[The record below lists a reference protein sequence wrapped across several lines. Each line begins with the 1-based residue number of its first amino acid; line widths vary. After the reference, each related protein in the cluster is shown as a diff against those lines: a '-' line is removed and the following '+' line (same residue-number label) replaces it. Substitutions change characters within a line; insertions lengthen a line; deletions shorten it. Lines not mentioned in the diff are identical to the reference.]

1 MQSWLKFAGT
11 AVLALS
17 VSGCPGSDTG
27 VAAITLNSSPRY
39 IDDTGQSTTVRVTAL
54 DAAGQPGKGDVVL
67 TAAAGFLGADKQKTL
82 TVTLDAQG
90 KATASFNCPVAQDTG
105 CKGFVR
111 VEGDWNEVNNGTS
124 VQVTTTTGS
133 TGGNDGGTNP
143 GGNTDAGTNPGGNT
157 DAGTNPG
164 GNTDAGTNPGGGT
177 EASGVPANI
186 VFLSTSAKAQLGIRS
201 SGLET
206 STPLTF
212 VVLDLS
218 GNRVKDAEVTFSVI
232 GPAGV
237 SLTALVSKTNVQG
250 MATVLLQSG
259 DEVGVATVTARVTG
273 TPLFV
278 STLGTP
284 IVGARVSDDGFVL
297 ECQQINLA
305 ANASDTPPRL
315 DLSTPCTAKL
325 VDRFTN
331 PVTLSTTVNW
341 YSEAGSIKSPVTNG
355 GTATGPG
362 TGGGE
367 GGSTAV
373 TTFSTAGK
381 WPPAP
386 VSPLAP
392 PVSAGIEPSVGT
404 YNPRDMLVTL
414 IAVTTGEEEF
424 QDGSGLSA
432 GVKDGKWNAG
442 EWFVDV
448 PEPFVDTND
457 NQVYDLGE
465 QFIDTERVDCAT
477 GTRQAKNGR
486 WDGPNGCW
494 DGDIMLWRPTH
505 IVYSGFNN
513 LQPARW
519 TVLNPGRLPPP
530 YTVAK
535 GSATTLSVTV
545 TDAYLNRMSPDNA
558 DIKSGK
564 IGSRGLVELPYVDGA
579 INSRTYGFQLIHERV
594 EVVVDASQPRGYR
607 VVGTCDPNKVP
618 AAGASSDPKLARCVR
633 QYRFGEFGI
642 DNVAVVTMTGMDAAD
657 PGTPQRLSVFL
668 TALNAHS
675 TAAHFFDV
683 TF

>member
-11 AVLALS
+11 TVLALS
-17 VSGCPGSDTG
+17 VSGCPAPETG

-54 DAAGQPGKGDVVL
+54 DASGQPGKGDVVL
-67 TAAAGFLGADKQKTL
+67 TTAAGFLGTDKQKTL
-82 TVTLDAQG
+82 TVALDAQG
-90 KATASFNCPVAQDTG
+90 KASASFSCPVAQDTG

-133 TGGNDGGTNP
+133 TGGGNDAGTNP
-143 GGNTDAGTNPGGNT
+143 GGGTDAGTNPGGGT

-164 GNTDAGTNPGGGT
+164 GGTDAGTNPGGGT
-177 EASGVPANI
+177 EVVGTPANI
-186 VFLSTSAKAQLGIRS
+186 VFLSSSAKAQLGIRS

-206 STPLTF
+206 ATPLTF

-218 GNRVKDAEVTFSVI
+218 GNRVKDAEVTFSVV

-237 SLTALVSKTNVQG
+237 TLTALASKTNAQG
-250 MATVLLQSG
+250 QATVLLQSG

-273 TPLFV
+273 TSLFV

-284 IVGARVSDDGFVL
+284 IVGARVSDDGFAL

-315 DLSTPCTAKL
+315 DLGTPCTAKL

-341 YSEAGSIKSPVTNG
+341 YAEAGSIKSPVTNG
-355 GTATGPG
+355 GTPTGPG
-362 TGGGE
+362 SGGGE
-367 GGSTAV
+367 GNSIAV
-373 TTFSTAGK
+373 TAFSTAGK
-381 WPPAP
+381 WPPVP
-386 VSPLAP
+386 VSPLSPA
-392 PVSAGIEPSVGT
+392 EPSVGT

-432 GVKDGKWNAG
+432 GVKDGKWTPG

-448 PEPFVDTND
+448 PEPFVDAND

-465 QFIDTERVDCAT
+465 QFIDTERMDCAT
-477 GTRQAKNGR
+477 GMRQAKNGR

-505 IVYSGFNN
+505 ILYSGFNN

-519 TVLNPGRLPPP
+519 SVLAPGALPPP

-535 GSATTLSVTV
+535 GSSTGLNVTV
-545 TDAYLNRMSPDNA
+545 TDAYLNRMSPDSA
-558 DIKSGK
+558 DILVNKVGDR
-564 IGSRGLVELPYVDGA
+564 GSATLPYVDGTL
-579 INSRTYGFQLIHERV
+579 NSRTYGFQLFHERV
-594 EVVVDASQPRGYR
+594 EVAVDASQPRGYR
-607 VVGTCDPNKVP
+607 VVGTCDPSKVP
-618 AAGASSDPKLARCVR
+618 SAGASGDPKLARCVR
-633 QYRFGEFGI
+633 QYRFGQFGG
-642 DNVAVVTMTGMDAAD
+642 DNVATVALKGAD
-657 PGTPQRLSVFL
+657 PSDTTPAQRIPVFL
-668 TALNAHS
+668 TATNAYS
-675 TAAHFFDV
+675 TSTFFFDV
-683 TF
+683 NFQ

>member
-11 AVLALS
+11 SVLALS
-17 VSGCPGSDTG
+17 VFGCQPPAEG
-27 VAAITLNSSPRY
+27 VAAITLSSSPRY

-67 TAAAGFLGADKQKTL
+67 TAAAGFLGTDKQKTL

-133 TGGNDGGTNP
+133 TGGG
-143 GGNTDAGTNPGGNT
+143 
-157 DAGTNPG
+157 
-164 GNTDAGTNPGGGT
+164 TDAGTNPGGGT
-177 EASGVPANI
+177 DAGTNPGGGTDAGTNPGGGGDPAAVGVPANI
-186 VFLSTSAKAQLGIRS
+186 VFLSSSAKAQLGIRS

-250 MATVLLQSG
+250 QATVLLQSG

-284 IVGARVSDDGFVL
+284 IVGARVSDDGFAL

-331 PVTLSTTVNW
+331 PVTLATTVNW
-341 YSEAGSIKSPVTNG
+341 YTEAGSIKSPVTNG

-362 TGGGE
+362 TGSGE
-367 GGSTAV
+367 GTSTAV
-373 TTFSTAGK
+373 TAFSTAGK
-381 WPPAP
+381 WPPVPVNP
-386 VSPLAP
+386 VSP
-392 PVSAGIEPSVGT
+392 PVSAQLEPSVGT

-424 QDGSGLSA
+424 SDGSGVSA
-432 GVKDGKWNAG
+432 GVKDGKWNPG

-448 PEPFVDTND
+448 PEPFVDAND

-477 GTRQAKNGR
+477 GARQAKNGR

-513 LQPARW
+513 LQPTRW
-519 TVLNPGRLPPP
+519 TVLAPGQLPPP
-530 YTVAK
+530 YTVGK
-535 GSATTLSVTV
+535 GSVTSVNVTV
-545 TDAYLNRMSPDNA
+545 TDAYLNRLSPDTAN
-558 DIKSGK
+558 ITTKK
-564 IGSRGLVELPYVDGA
+564 IGERGGLELPYVDGA
-579 INSRTYGFQLIHERV
+579 INSRTYGFQIFHERV

-607 VVGTCDPNKVP
+607 VIGTCDPSKVP
-618 AAGASSDPKLARCVR
+618 TAGASTDPKLARCVR
-633 QYRFGEFGI
+633 QYRFGRFGM
-642 DNVAVVTMTGMDAAD
+642 DNVATVLLKGVDSTDTKPAQ
-657 PGTPQRLSVFL
+657 TVSVGLEAF
-668 TALNAHS
+668 NAYS
-675 TAAHFFDV
+675 TAGIFFDV
-683 TF
+683 SFQ